1 LVKINLTTGNKTK
14 QKVENMFD
22 KEAVE
27 LSMKSEKIASLS
39 TQVSQDVVNE
49 FKNLKKQQ
57 LNFEI
62 GK

>member
-14 QKVENMFD
+14 QKVGNMFD
-22 KEAVE
+22 KEVVE
-27 LSMKSEKIASLS
+27 LSIISEKIASLS
-39 TQVSQDVVNE
+39 TQVSQNVVKE

>member
-49 FKNLKKQQ
+49 FKNLKKQI
-57 LNFEI
+57 NFEI